1 MQNASMP
8 VKLSGQIE
16 RITYTNPENGY
27 TVAQMKVRGARQMV
41 TVVGNLVD
49 PVPGEVM
56 ELSGRWKVHPRF
68 GEQFEVQ
75 TYRTTAPATVTGIR
89 KYLGSGLI
97 KGIGP
102 VMAKRIVT
110 RFGKETLEVIENA
123 PERLAEIQGIG
134 EKRIAMIKA
143 AWAEQKEIRAVMM
156 FLQSHNVS
164 AGYATKI
171 FKQYGSDAIEVVS
184 ENPYQLAADI
194 FGIGFLTADRIA
206 SSLGFEKD
214 SRLRLRAGVLYVLN
228 QMAEDGHV
236 FYPYN
241 PLLEKAGEMLEVDAY
256 PLADAVSH
264 MARAK
269 HVVMESIAAPDTDTA
284 VYLSKY
290 YTCETGIAAMVKRL
304 LRTPKAIRAIDTD
317 RALAW
322 VQQRLAFTLAEKQA
336 EAVSAAVRSKVMVI
350 TGGPGTGKTTI
361 IRAVLEIFGKLSVNI
376 RLAAPTGRAAKQMSE
391 ATKFPASTIHR
402 MLSFNVQSGGFQKN
416 ADNPLDCDI
425 LIVDEASMIDTVLM
439 YHLLKAVPRGATVIL
454 VGDVNQLPS
463 VGAGHVLEDI
473 IGSGRVPVLRLKEI
487 FRQARQSRIIV
498 NAHRINQGYMPRIDA
513 AEDGSDFYFI
523 EKEEPEAVL
532 ELILSLAES
541 RIPKSFGFDPLADIQ
556 VLSPMHKGL
565 VGAANLNREL
575 QKRLNPGEEG
585 VTQGTA
591 TFCRGDK
598 VMQIRNNYDK
608 GVFNGD
614 IGRVCGLDREAR
626 EVRVDFD
633 GRRVAYD
640 FTELDEL
647 VLAYAVS
654 VHKSQ
659 GSEYPVVIVP
669 VVTQHYILLQR
680 NLIYTAVTRGRQ
692 LVVVVGTRKAMAIAI
707 KNNRT
712 QQRYTRL
719 DLRLKWPADR
729 FEKELSD

>member
-1 MQNASMP
+1 MQNTSLP

-27 TVAQMKVRGARQMV
+27 TVAQMKVRGVRQMV
-41 TVVGNLVD
+41 TVVGNLID
-49 PVPGEVM
+49 PVPGEVL
-56 ELSGRWKVHPRF
+56 ELSGRWKVHPKF

-75 TYRTTAPATVTGIR
+75 SYRTTAPATVTGIR

-134 EKRIAMIKA
+134 EKRIAMIQA

-164 AGYATKI
+164 SGYATKI

-184 ENPYQLAADI
+184 GNPYQLAADI

-214 SRLRLRAGVLYVLN
+214 SSLRLRAGVLYVLN

-236 FYPYN
+236 FYPYDQ
-241 PLLEKAGEMLEVDAY
+241 LLEKAGEMLEVDSY

-269 HVVMESIAAPDTDTA
+269 HVVMESIAAPETDTA

-304 LRTPKAIRAIDTD
+304 FRTPKAIRAIDAD

-336 EAVSAAVRSKVMVI
+336 EAVSDAVRSKVMVI

-361 IRAVLEIFGKLSVNI
+361 IRAVLQIFGKLAVNI

-391 ATKFPASTIHR
+391 ATGFPASTIHR
-402 MLSFNVQSGGFQKN
+402 MLSFNGKSGGFQKN

-439 YHLLKAVPRGATVIL
+439 YHLLKAVPQGATVIL

-463 VGAGHVLEDI
+463 VGAGNVLEDI
-473 IGSGRVPVLRLKEI
+473 IASGKVPVVRLNEI

-498 NAHRINQGYMPRIDA
+498 NAHRINQGYMPVIDA
-513 AEDGSDFYFI
+513 ADDGSDFYFI
-523 EKEEPEAVL
+523 EKEAPEAVL

-575 QKRLNPGEEG
+575 QKRLNPGAEG
-585 VTQGTA
+585 VTQGAA
-591 TFCRGDK
+591 TFCDGDK

-614 IGRVCGLDREAR
+614 IGRICGVDREAR
-626 EVRVDFD
+626 ELRIDFD
-633 GRRVAYD
+633 GRRIAYD

-692 LVVVVGTRKAMAIAI
+692 LVVVVGSKKAMAIGI

-712 QQRYTRL
+712 QHRYTRL

>member
-1 MQNASMP
+1 MQEASMP

-27 TVAQMKVRGARQMV
+27 TVAQMKVRGVRQMV

-56 ELSGRWKVHPRF
+56 ELTGRWKVHPRF

-102 VMAKRIVT
+102 VMAKRIVS

-123 PERLAEIQGIG
+123 PERLAEIQGVG
-134 EKRIAMIKA
+134 EKRIAMITA

-164 AGYATKI
+164 SGYATKI
-171 FKQYGSDAIEVVS
+171 FKHYGSQAIEVVS
-184 ENPYQLAADI
+184 ENPYQLATDI

-206 SSLGFEKD
+206 RSLGFEKD
-214 SRLRLRAGVLYVLN
+214 SSLRLRAGVLYVLN
-228 QMAEDGHV
+228 HMAEDGHV
-236 FYPYN
+236 FYPYSR
-241 PLLEKAGEMLEVDAY
+241 LLEKAGEMLEVDAY
-256 PLADAVSH
+256 PVADAVSH
-264 MARAK
+264 MARAG
-269 HVVMESIAAPDTDTA
+269 HVVMESLAAPEADTA

-290 YTCETGIAAMVKRL
+290 YTCETGIAALLKRL

-317 RALAW
+317 RALTW

-336 EAVSAAVRSKVMVI
+336 EAVSDAVRHKVMVI

-361 IRAVLEIFGKLSVNI
+361 IRAVLQIFGKLAVNI
-376 RLAAPTGRAAKQMSE
+376 RLAAPTGRASKQMSE
-391 ATKFPASTIHR
+391 ATGFPASTIHR
-402 MLSFNVQSGGFQKN
+402 MLSFNAKGGGVQKN
-416 ADNPLDCDI
+416 AGNPLDCDI

-439 YHLLKAVPRGATVIL
+439 YHLLKAVPQGATVIL

-463 VGAGHVLEDI
+463 VGAGNVLEDI
-473 IGSGRVPVLRLKEI
+473 IASGKVPVVRLNEI
-487 FRQARQSRIIV
+487 FRQARHSRIIV
-498 NAHRINQGYMPRIDA
+498 NAHRINQGYMPKIDA
-513 AEDGSDFYFI
+513 PQEESDFYFI
-523 EKEEPEAVL
+523 EKEAPEAVL

-575 QKRLNPGEEG
+575 QKRLNPGADG
-585 VTQGTA
+585 VTQGAA
-591 TFCRGDK
+591 TFCDGDK

-614 IGRVCGLDREAR
+614 IGRICGLDREAR
-626 EVRVDFD
+626 ELRIDFD
-633 GRRVAYD
+633 GRRIAYD

-692 LVVVVGTRKAMAIAI
+692 LVVVVGTKKAMAIGI

-712 QQRYTRL
+712 QHRYTRL
-719 DLRLKWPADR
+719 DLRLKWPAER
-729 FEKELSD
+729 FEKELLD

>member
-1 MQNASMP
+1 MP
-8 VKLSGQIE
+8 VNLSGQIE

-102 VMAKRIVT
+102 VMAKRIVS

-134 EKRIAMIKA
+134 EKRIAMITA

-164 AGYATKI
+164 SGYATKI
-171 FKQYGSDAIEVVS
+171 FKHYGNQAIEVVS
-184 ENPYQLAADI
+184 ENPYQLATDI

-206 SSLGFEKD
+206 RSLGFEKD
-214 SRLRLRAGVLYVLN
+214 SSLRLRAGVLYVLH

-236 FYPYN
+236 FYPYSQ
-241 PLLEKAGEMLEVDAY
+241 LLEKAGEMLEVEAY

-269 HVVMESIAAPDTDTA
+269 HVVMESLAAPEADTA

-290 YTCETGIAAMVKRL
+290 YTCETGIAALLKRL
-304 LRTPKAIRAIDTD
+304 LSTPKAIRAIDTD

-336 EAVSAAVRSKVMVI
+336 EAVSDAVRHKVMVI

-361 IRAVLEIFGKLSVNI
+361 IRAVLQIFGKLAVNI

-391 ATKFPASTIHR
+391 ATGFPASTIHR
-402 MLSFNVQSGGFQKN
+402 MLSFNAKGGGFQKN

-439 YHLLKAVPRGATVIL
+439 YHLLKAVPHGATVIL

-463 VGAGHVLEDI
+463 VGAGNVLEDI
-473 IGSGRVPVLRLKEI
+473 IASGKVPVVRLNEI

-498 NAHRINQGYMPRIDA
+498 NAHRINQGYMPRIEPA
-513 AEDGSDFYFI
+513 AEAGEGSDFYFI
-523 EKEEPEAVL
+523 EKEAPEAVL

-575 QKRLNPGEEG
+575 QKRLNPGAEG
-585 VTQGTA
+585 VTQGAA
-591 TFCRGDK
+591 TFCEGDK

-614 IGRVCGLDREAR
+614 IGRICGLDREAR
-626 EVRVDFD
+626 ELRIDFD
-633 GRRVAYD
+633 GRPIAYD

-692 LVVVVGTRKAMAIAI
+692 LVVVVGTKKAMAIGI

-712 QQRYTRL
+712 QHRYTRL
-719 DLRLKWPADR
+719 DLRLKWPAER
-729 FEKELSD
+729 FEKELSE